1 MRLLPPLLLLIFF
14 SVPVLEIYLLIKV
27 GGWIGALPT
36 VFLIVFAAVFGVLLL
51 RQQGFAAM
59 QRVQAALAKGQ
70 IPAME
75 LLEGMLLTLGGVLLL
90 IPGFMTDILGF
101 LFLIPP
107 VRRWLIRALLDRYF
121 LNQRRPPPA
130 GQGGGQPPG
139 DGPVTLEGEFRREDD

>member
-1 MRLLPPLLLLIFF
+1 MRLLPPLLLLSFF

-36 VFLIVFAAVFGVLLL
+36 VFLVVFAAVLGVLLL
-51 RQQGFAAM
+51 RQQGFAAL

-90 IPGFMTDILGF
+90 IPGLITDTLGF
-101 LFLIPP
+101 LLLTPP
-107 VRRWLIRALLDRYF
+107 LRRWLIRRVLDRHF
-121 LNQRRPPPA
+121 LNRRRPPGA
-130 GQGGGQPPG
+130 AHPPS
-139 DGPVTLEGEFRREDD
+139 DGPVTLEGEFKREDD